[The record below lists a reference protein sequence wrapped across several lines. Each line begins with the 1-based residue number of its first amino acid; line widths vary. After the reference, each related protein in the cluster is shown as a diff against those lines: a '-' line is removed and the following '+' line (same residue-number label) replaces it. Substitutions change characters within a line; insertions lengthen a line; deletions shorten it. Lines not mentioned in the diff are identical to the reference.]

1 MLSLESGNDKIS
13 ISSEHLNDSITSATN
28 KHDKSVL
35 SDIVIIETDDHF
47 VSASTQDKKIGSPS
61 DPVINN
67 LTQRTPTYTKINS
80 SEELE
85 FFSAPQIIDKDSNDC
100 HELVRIKTDGKKK
113 IINNPCQRLDSQN
126 SIQTTSLTSSQLVH
140 NGSIIE
146 MEQDMYNSEAEDC
159 TLANIDTTGSQKMT
173 DEEIKRYKFVNPE
186 SISSIEILNVSNNK
200 NKLSDKKNV
209 SDEVNCSLSVDQDNP
224 VSELIESNK
233 KEVKAKRK
241 GVKKELNL
249 ENVKNNLNSS
259 LHMNQHSTGNV
270 SDINAKP
277 EKNILKEIK
286 YIKEKSRTVI
296 NQDNSVNV
304 IAEEIDNSSVSVNQG
319 NPDSIYNE
327 SNKIINLKSAK
338 EESQTETT
346 LDNLPTVLS
355 VTQEYSVSVLAESD
369 KGNVKSNEESQIENI
384 SVNQDS
390 SASAHS
396 ELDKNIRNS
405 EKESVFIESEKIK
418 SKSKGIELNEEI
430 EFESDCSHLV
440 KQEKSTNE
448 ENIIFQNNAI
458 KSTSKKMVSEKN
470 TQIEI
475 ISENLHSSF
484 SEAQENSASVLTKS
498 DKKKLKSKRKGLKK
512 ESQIENVSDNVKSQ
526 INPKLDNIDIKEKSQ
541 TETTSDNLHSSFSV
555 SQENSV
561 SVFNEFDKKK
571 LKSKRK
577 GLKKELQ
584 IENVSANLKFS
595 LSENQEQRILTEDSQ
610 KESVHTESEKIKPKS
625 KRAELN
631 EETHNVS
638 ETYHLVNENNSTN
651 VLIQNDK
658 IKSQSEIIV
667 PTKNTQLE
675 TTLGNLEKKI
685 LKEKSDKIKPKSKR
699 RKFREEIDVPNF
711 VNEDNSASIHVNSDK
726 INCKS
731 EKMDVKEKSQTETTI
746 DNLHSSFSVTQENSA
761 SVLTDSSRKPEARRK
776 RLKKESQI
784 INQDNSANVANDKM
798 KSKSKKVVS
807 NENTQTEAQS
817 DNLHSLFSV
826 AQEDSDRV
834 LTESDKINRKSKK
847 IGIKEK
853 SQTESPSGNSESTKK
868 KLKSK
873 RRQLK
878 EEVQNTDS
886 FDSVNQDNSVT
897 NDIMISKSK
906 KVVLNENTQSE
917 GVSDNL
923 HSSFSVAH
931 ENSVRVLTES
941 DKINRKSKKIG
952 IKEKSQTE
960 SPSDNSESTKKKIK
974 TKRRQEKEEVLNTD
988 SFHSVNQDN
997 SVTNDIMISKSKKVV
1012 SKENT
1017 QIETVSDNLHSSFS
1031 VTQENS
1037 VIVLTESDKINR
1049 KSKKIGIKEKS
1060 QTESP
1065 SDNSESTKKKLKSKR
1080 RQLKEEVQNTDSF
1093 HSVNQ
1098 DNSVTNDIIIS
1109 KSKRVVSKENT
1120 QIEAAS
1126 DNLYSSFSV
1135 TQENSV
1141 RVLTESDK
1149 INRKSKKNGIKEKS
1163 QIESTSDNSYA
1174 LVSVTL
1180 ENSEFAKKKPK
1191 SKIKGLKKELQIEDM
1206 SENLNFSHSVNQR
1219 SSVNTL
1225 AESDKNISKSE
1236 NEESRI
1242 EIARTESNKF
1252 NIMSKKGEL
1261 KETTEYVSESFHSV
1275 NQDSPANVSS
1285 KSDKLQSKSKTT
1297 ESKEKS
1303 QLENI
1308 SDSLNSFH
1316 SVYHHTEFDK
1326 KELKSK
1332 RKRLQKE
1339 SQIEEVSDNLSS
1351 SHSINILVD
1360 SDQHIPK
1367 SKKGNIFI
1375 EHEIKHKLK
1384 NIKLEKVSDEESDS
1398 NSASLTELPKESAKI
1413 RAKSKKMV
1421 IKEKSQSKNLSA
1433 SLSTP
1438 SSVYHSANVPSESD
1452 KRLKSKNIE
1461 LQNESQIDN
1470 VSDNISSSH
1479 SADQN
1484 SSVYALDISD
1494 KNIREAEKRDE
1505 SKKEENNISTAY
1517 DTIKRKIKNIKL
1529 EIVSDEE
1536 SDSINTM
1543 NQNNSVSV
1551 TELSKESVKIKPKSK
1566 KKVSNEKLQFENKSD
1581 SLSTSSAYH
1590 TANVLSESDKKELK
1604 SKIMELQ
1611 EESQIENVLNNINSV
1626 IQDCSEKT
1634 PIESNKNIQKSKKK
1648 VLYEESKKP
1657 NDKIE
1662 HKLKNIKLEKEF
1674 DKVSDSFYSANQDNS
1689 FSVPTIPKE
1698 SEKIKSKSIKMVA
1711 RKKSQS
1717 ENVNGFTE
1725 SDNKKLKS
1733 KRNGLNIETQTEDVP
1748 DLKSSLIVNQKSSDK
1763 VLIESNQ
1770 NVPKRKTRILYDEH
1784 QSMNILTESNK
1795 IKPVSTRRKVEDE
1808 INNMSNSFYSAKE
1821 SDGKKPK
1828 SKRRDLKREW
1838 EIENTPH
1845 SENQDRLE
1853 PNKTRTKT
1861 KVIKSEDGSQIE
1873 NVSGSFHF
1881 SLPVN
1886 LDNSSIVHNDKNKPK
1901 AMNQVLKEESEIQVI
1916 SDSPYS
1922 TRSKKKTTQENKK
1935 NGDSKC
1941 QIFFK
1946 ENRSQEIK
1954 IAEEH
1959 GKTESNTVSG
1969 LVIQT
1974 DSVVNQINSKNIME
1988 HQDDNK
1994 QIVSNKFVTQIKNCI
2009 TQSLAD
2015 ETKMKKHH
2023 FEDKIHSSANSLSN
2037 IDVPIEN
2044 IKSQSTK
2051 LSELNINSVIN
2062 VQQDSVTVMD
2072 ELPHDNNNT
2081 YNSTQEHQ
2089 GSQTRHSKIKILQN
2103 IVLNNSS
2110 SPLKANVSNVNNSIE
2125 PTLQKVRSNIDTILS
2140 SIYSNE
2146 LLSKSNVDINLSPIP
2161 PKNSQS
2167 FKLEINQSDI
2177 SMATKKK
2184 HTSEFV
2190 DGKINDIRPV
2200 NNRIDKELVIY
2211 LNRINLPEKSVPN
2224 EQTENVNKETSIT
2237 NVINFKSLEC
2247 NKLFNQNKSSS
2258 RQQSNSQT
2266 NEHVQT
2272 NKTGRSEIRSI
2283 SSMPSKH
2290 NGCVARKLFVSKPQD
2305 TTLSMNINQGQE
2317 EIMQQKSRMGTEI
2330 DGSPSATSEE
2340 RLPNER
2346 SQHDSTKPNQI
2357 NLKVG
2362 QKDIKLKSYVTTDDL
2377 ITSFASC
2384 DLQTVKENE
2393 TWGTTVAKV
2402 LTPIKTASNLKG
2414 AGTKE
2419 KDTRQRRNANSKI
2432 NEYIDL
2438 NQNIELFHDDVQ
2450 IVTESVAKSNEFKTP
2465 TMKDREKRLNDL
2477 EIKNKRNKNIV
2488 SNSAQFL
2495 DRPRSVTRKNGRCE
2509 STIITDGKPR
2519 TSKRENTKTK
2529 GYELKEY
2536 TNDKNSVCRITFTDL
2551 YKNFKNVAKVVNEDT
2566 FTNPSSKKGTKK
2578 DKMPSKRKVSDQ
2590 VDGHALD
2597 RKRLCK
2603 TNEKIGKPTHPN
2615 MSLDEIVTLGP
2626 TSSPSHQQEETES
2639 HIEIKSSSPEWVDFE
2654 RTLLSRSKRRYEEDD
2669 VIDCTRPNK
2678 RHRMDKRSTTSRGN
2692 PENTSWGMSLKEFKK
2707 FAKMMA
2713 NCYLQDSSVKL
2724 SKTDVKTMQQIEGWN

>member
-826 AQEDSDRV
+826 AQEDSDR
-834 LTESDKINRKSKK
+834 
-847 IGIKEK
+847 
-853 SQTESPSGNSESTKK
+853 
-868 KLKSK
+868 
-873 RRQLK
+873 
-878 EEVQNTDS
+878 
-886 FDSVNQDNSVT
+886 
-897 NDIMISKSK
+897 
-906 KVVLNENTQSE
+906 
-917 GVSDNL
+917 
-923 HSSFSVAH
+923 
-931 ENSVRVLTES
+931 
-941 DKINRKSKKIG
+941 
-952 IKEKSQTE
+952 
-960 SPSDNSESTKKKIK
+960 
-974 TKRRQEKEEVLNTD
+974 
-988 SFHSVNQDN
+988 
-997 SVTNDIMISKSKKVV
+997 
-1012 SKENT
+1012 
-1017 QIETVSDNLHSSFS
+1017 
-1031 VTQENS
+1031 
-1037 VIVLTESDKINR
+1037 VLTESDKINR

-2317 EIMQQKSRMGTEI
+2317 EIMQQKSRMGTDKRRRRLYDSNDLFHNTLLEI